1 MTMLNPERSS
11 LAAQEPLPL
20 ETPIL
25 DIPPTTL
32 TLEGVPNSPVTSIA
46 ASEETIVAQEDG
58 IAAGAIPDGGLRA
71 WLVVLGGFLDF
82 AIAFGLVNSFGTFQA
97 RYESDWPWLSTSTIT
112 WIGSIQLFILF
123 LGGAVV
129 GPIFDKH
136 GSRALMFSGTA
147 VCLLS
152 FICSSFATQYY
163 QYLLAQGI
171 LLGIGSALL
180 FYPATGAI
188 SEWFNHK
195 RGLALGIALSGSS
208 VGGIFWPIIIN
219 KLFASV
225 PGPWVHRIIALIS
238 VPVLLISCFL
248 VRERKVTT
256 PATVLVVT
264 DTEANLSGSSV
275 TGASKQPADKD
286 KLEAAAAVE
295 TKEGSDG
302 ILKAVCERRFG
313 ALCLSLFFIYG
324 GMLIPFYYIPLFAI
338 EHGLGATM
346 ANNLLAIGYAGSVV
360 GRVGSGWIA
369 DRFGR
374 FNVLFI
380 MGVLTATIT
389 FSWGSMTSPAG
400 MTASA
405 LLFGLFSG
413 GLVPLG
419 SACVAQ
425 TTPDMRRIGLRIG
438 LMMAFASFAALAGGP
453 ASGAIKDA
461 TEAWIAVYAFSAA
474 ITLAGAGMLLAVRFW
489 WRPFGE
495 KAVF

>member
-1 MTMLNPERSS
+1 MSYPVNPSPGPIEHSLSS
-11 LAAQEPLPL
+11 SAHDNNNNNKIPG
-20 ETPIL
+20 THVIN
-25 DIPPTTL
+25 IPPAMAL
-32 TLEGVPNSPVTSIA
+32 IAGGLESPVTSFT
-46 ASEETIVAQEDG
+46 ASEETKAVEEPISLSV
-58 IAAGAIPDGGLRA
+58 PDGGFRA
-71 WLVVLGGFLDF
+71 WLVVVGGFLDF

-97 RYESDWPWLSTSTIT
+97 RYESEWTWLSTSTIT

-129 GPIFDKH
+129 GPIFDKY
-136 GSRALMFSGTA
+136 GSRPLMFSGTA

-171 LLGIGSALL
+171 LLGIGNALL

-188 SEWFNHK
+188 SEWFNRK

-219 KLFASV
+219 KLFTVVDA
-225 PGPWVHRIIALIS
+225 PWVHRIIALVS
-238 VPVLLISCFL
+238 VPILLIACFL
-248 VRERKVTT
+248 VTERKD
-256 PATVLVVT
+256 AAGH
-264 DTEANLSGSSV
+264 DTQGNRIKSSEK
-275 TGASKQPADKD
+275 S
-286 KLEAAAAVE
+286 
-295 TKEGSDG
+295 
-302 ILKAVCERRFG
+302 IRKAVLEWRFF

-338 EHGLGATM
+338 EHGVGATM

-374 FNVLFI
+374 FNVLFV
-380 MGVLTATIT
+380 MGVLTAAIT
-389 FSWGSMTSPAG
+389 FCWVAMTTLAA
-400 MTASA
+400 MIAFA

-413 GLVPLG
+413 GLIPLG

-425 TTPDMRRIGLRIG
+425 TTPDMGHIGLRIG
-438 LMMAFASFAALAGGP
+438 FMMAFASFSALSGGP
-453 ASGAIKDA
+453 ASGAIEDA
-461 TEAWIAVYAFSAA
+461 TSNWLAVHAFSASM
-474 ITLAGAGMLLAVRFW
+474 TLLGALTLLGVRLW
-489 WRPFGE
+489 WQPLGG
-495 KAVF
+495 KPVF

>member
-1 MTMLNPERSS
+1 MTLLNPEKSS

-20 ETPIL
+20 EARTIG
-25 DIPPTTL
+25 IPPVTSAIE
-32 TLEGVPNSPVTSIA
+32 EGLDSPVTSCA
-46 ASEETIVAQEDG
+46 RSEETIVAQEDG
-58 IAAGAIPDGGLRA
+58 IPAGGGVPDGGLRA

-97 RYESDWPWLSTSTIT
+97 RYESEWPWLSTSTIT

-129 GPIFDKH
+129 GPIFDRC

-225 PGPWVHRIIALIS
+225 PAPWVHRIIALIS
-238 VPVLLISCFL
+238 VPILLVSCFL
-248 VRERKVTT
+248 VRERKVA
-256 PATVLVVT
+256 PPTVIIIT
-264 DTEANLSGSSV
+264 DTEANLNGS
-275 TGASKQPADKD
+275 AADKD
-286 KLEAAAAVE
+286 KDGTKVE
-295 TKEGSDG
+295 TKENG

-374 FNVLFI
+374 FNILFI
-380 MGVLTATIT
+380 MGVLTAAIT
-389 FSWGSMTSPAG
+389 FSWASMTSPAG

-425 TTPDMRRIGLRIG
+425 TTPDMGRIGLRIG

-461 TEAWIAVYAFSAA
+461 TTAWLSVFSFSAA

-495 KAVF
+495 EAVF

>member
-1 MTMLNPERSS
+1 MEKTMPYPSPKEHQDSPKGARI
-11 LAAQEPLPL
+11 E
-20 ETPIL
+20 
-25 DIPPTTL
+25 IPPITAVITGGL
-32 TLEGVPNSPVTSIA
+32 DSPVTSF
-46 ASEETIVAQEDG
+46 ASEETKVAEEDF
-58 IAAGAIPDGGLRA
+58 AAGIPDGGFRA
-71 WLVVLGGFLDF
+71 WLVVVGGFLDF

-97 RYESDWPWLSTSTIT
+97 RYESEWTWLSTSTIT

-129 GPIFDKH
+129 GPIFDKY

-152 FICSSFATQYY
+152 FICSSFATQFY

-171 LLGIGSALL
+171 LFGVGNALL

-219 KLFASV
+219 KLFTVVSA
-225 PGPWVHRIIALIS
+225 PWVHRIIALIS
-238 VPVLLISCFL
+238 IPILLAACFL
-248 VRERKVTT
+248 VTERKD
-256 PATVLVVT
+256 AAGH
-264 DTEANLSGSSV
+264 DTEGNRVKPSEKSS
-275 TGASKQPADKD
+275 
-286 KLEAAAAVE
+286 
-295 TKEGSDG
+295 
-302 ILKAVCERRFG
+302 IRKAVVEWRFF

-338 EHGLGATM
+338 EHGVGSTM

-380 MGVLTATIT
+380 MGVLTAVIT
-389 FSWGSMTSPAG
+389 FCWGAMTTLSG
-400 MTASA
+400 MMAFVV
-405 LLFGLFSG
+405 LFGLFSG
-413 GLVPLG
+413 GLIPLG

-425 TTPDMRRIGLRIG
+425 TTPDMGHIGLRIG
-438 LMMAFASFAALAGGP
+438 FMMAFASFSALSGGP

-461 TEAWIAVYAFSAA
+461 TTSWFAVFSFSASL
-474 ITLAGAGMLLAVRFW
+474 TLFGALMLLGVRLW
-489 WRPFGE
+489 WQPLGG
-495 KAVF
+495 KAIF

>member
-1 MTMLNPERSS
+1 MTMLNPEKPS
-11 LAAQEPLPL
+11 LAALEPLPL
-20 ETPIL
+20 ETSIM
-25 DIPPTTL
+25 DIPPTTSAS
-32 TLEGVPNSPVTSIA
+32 EGVPNSPVNSIA
-46 ASEETIVAQEDG
+46 ASEETMVVQEDG
-58 IAAGAIPDGGLRA
+58 SAAGAVPDGGLRA

-97 RYESDWPWLSTSTIT
+97 RYESEWPWLSTSTIT

-180 FYPATGAI
+180 FYPATSAI

-238 VPVLLISCFL
+238 VPVLLVSCFL
-248 VRERKVTT
+248 VRERKVTPT
-256 PATVLVVT
+256 TTVVVT
-264 DTEANLSGSSV
+264 DTEANLSGSV
-275 TGASKQPADKD
+275 TSPGSADKD
-286 KLEAAAAVE
+286 KLDSTAE
-295 TKEGSDG
+295 TREGSG
-302 ILKAVCERRFG
+302 ILEAVCERRFG

-380 MGVLTATIT
+380 MGVLTSAIT
-389 FSWGSMTSPAG
+389 FSWASMTSPAG

-425 TTPDMRRIGLRIG
+425 TTPDMGRIGLRIG

-461 TEAWIAVYAFSAA
+461 TTAWIDVYSFSAA
-474 ITLAGAGMLLAVRFW
+474 VTLAGAGVLLAVRFW

>member
-1 MTMLNPERSS
+1 MSHPSPKEHQNNPLGARIE
-11 LAAQEPLPL
+11 
-20 ETPIL
+20 
-25 DIPPTTL
+25 IPPVTANITGGL
-32 TLEGVPNSPVTSIA
+32 DSPVTSFAI
-46 ASEETIVAQEDG
+46 SEETKVAEDDF
-58 IAAGAIPDGGLRA
+58 AAGIPDGGFRA
-71 WLVVLGGFLDF
+71 WLVVVGGFLDF

-97 RYESDWPWLSTSTIT
+97 RYESEWTWLSTSTIT

-129 GPIFDKH
+129 GPIFDKY

-152 FICSSFATQYY
+152 FICSSFATQFY

-171 LLGIGSALL
+171 LLGIGNALL

-219 KLFASV
+219 KLFTVVSA
-225 PGPWVHRIIALIS
+225 PWVHRIIALIS
-238 VPVLLISCFL
+238 IPVLLAACFL
-248 VRERKVTT
+248 VTERKD
-256 PATVLVVT
+256 AAGH
-264 DTEANLSGSSV
+264 DTEGNRIKPLEKNSAKPSESS
-275 TGASKQPADKD
+275 S
-286 KLEAAAAVE
+286 
-295 TKEGSDG
+295 S
-302 ILKAVCERRFG
+302 IRKAVVEARFF

-338 EHGLGATM
+338 EHGVGATM

-380 MGVLTATIT
+380 MGVLTAVIT
-389 FSWGSMTSPAG
+389 FCWGAMTTLSG
-400 MTASA
+400 MMAFA
-405 LLFGLFSG
+405 VLFGLFSG
-413 GLVPLG
+413 GLIPLG

-425 TTPDMRRIGLRIG
+425 TTPDMGHIGLRIG
-438 LMMAFASFAALAGGP
+438 FMMAFASFSALSGGP

-461 TEAWIAVYAFSAA
+461 TISWFAVFSFSASL
-474 ITLAGAGMLLAVRFW
+474 TLFGALMLLGVRLW
-489 WRPFGE
+489 WQPLGG
-495 KAVF
+495 KAIF

>member
-1 MTMLNPERSS
+1 MEKTMSYGSPKEHQANPLGARIE
-11 LAAQEPLPL
+11 
-20 ETPIL
+20 
-25 DIPPTTL
+25 IPPVTANITGGL
-32 TLEGVPNSPVTSIA
+32 DSPVTSFAI
-46 ASEETIVAQEDG
+46 SEETKVAEDDF
-58 IAAGAIPDGGLRA
+58 AAGIPDGGFRA
-71 WLVVLGGFLDF
+71 WLVVVGGFLDF

-97 RYESDWPWLSTSTIT
+97 RYESEWTWLSTSTIT

-129 GPIFDKH
+129 GPIFDKY

-152 FICSSFATQYY
+152 FICSSFATQFY

-171 LLGIGSALL
+171 LLGIGNALL

-219 KLFASV
+219 KLFTVVSA
-225 PGPWVHRIIALIS
+225 PWVHRIIALIS
-238 VPVLLISCFL
+238 IPVLLAACFL
-248 VRERKVTT
+248 VTERKD
-256 PATVLVVT
+256 AAGH
-264 DTEANLSGSSV
+264 DTEGNRVKSSEKNSV
-275 TGASKQPADKD
+275 QPSEK
-286 KLEAAAAVE
+286 
-295 TKEGSDG
+295 SS
-302 ILKAVCERRFG
+302 IRKAVVEGRFF

-338 EHGLGATM
+338 EHGVGATM

-374 FNVLFI
+374 FNVLFV
-380 MGVLTATIT
+380 MGVLTAVIT
-389 FSWGSMTSPAG
+389 FCWGAMTTLSG
-400 MTASA
+400 MMAFA
-405 LLFGLFSG
+405 VLFGLFSG
-413 GLVPLG
+413 GLIPLG

-425 TTPDMRRIGLRIG
+425 TTPDMGHIGLRIG
-438 LMMAFASFAALAGGP
+438 FMMAFASFSALSGGP

-461 TEAWIAVYAFSAA
+461 TISWFAVFSFSASL
-474 ITLAGAGMLLAVRFW
+474 TLFGALMLLGVRLW
-489 WRPFGE
+489 WQPLGGKG
-495 KAVF
+495 KAIF

>member
-1 MTMLNPERSS
+1 MTLLDPENSS
-11 LAAQEPLPL
+11 LAAQELLPL
-20 ETPIL
+20 KARII
-25 DIPPTTL
+25 DIPPITAVI
-32 TLEGVPNSPVTSIA
+32 EGGPGSPVASFA
-46 ASEETIVAQEDG
+46 SSSEETIVAQEDD
-58 IAAGAIPDGGLRA
+58 IAAAAVPDGGFRA

-82 AIAFGLVNSFGTFQA
+82 AVAFGLVNSFGTFQA
-97 RYESDWPWLSTSTIT
+97 RYESEWPWLSTSTIT

-129 GPIFDKH
+129 GPIFDRY

-152 FICSSFATQYY
+152 FICSSFAAQYY

-171 LLGIGSALL
+171 LLGIGNALL

-225 PGPWVHRIIALIS
+225 SAPWVHRIIALIS
-238 VPVLLISCFL
+238 VPVLLASCFL
-248 VRERKVTT
+248 VCERKDTA
-256 PATVLVVT
+256 ATATIADT
-264 DTEANLSGSSV
+264 DTEAGPSGSVSFV
-275 TGASKQPADKD
+275 VVSSKPADED
-286 KLEAAAAVE
+286 
-295 TKEGSDG
+295 TKEAEVESKENG
-302 ILKAVCERRFG
+302 LRKAVCERRFG

-338 EHGLGATM
+338 EHGIGATM

-374 FNVLFI
+374 FNVLI
-380 MGVLTATIT
+380 TMGVLTAAIT
-389 FSWGSMTSPAG
+389 FSWGIMTSPAG
-400 MTASA
+400 MVASA

-413 GLVPLG
+413 GLIPLG

-425 TTPDMRRIGLRIG
+425 TAPGMARIGLRIG
-438 LMMAFASFAALAGGP
+438 LMMAFASFGALAGGP

-461 TEAWIAVYAFSAA
+461 TAAWFAVFSFSAA
-474 ITLAGAGMLLAVRFW
+474 LTLAGAGMLLGVRFW
-489 WRPFGE
+489 WRPLGD

>member
-1 MTMLNPERSS
+1 MYCFNSPNMEKTMPHLSS
-11 LAAQEPLPL
+11 KEPLGARI
-20 ETPIL
+20 E
-25 DIPPTTL
+25 IPPVTAVITGG
-32 TLEGVPNSPVTSIA
+32 LESPVTSFAI
-46 ASEETIVAQEDG
+46 SEETKVAEDDF
-58 IAAGAIPDGGLRA
+58 AAGIPDGGFRA
-71 WLVVLGGFLDF
+71 WLVVVGGFLDF
-82 AIAFGLVNSFGTFQA
+82 AVAFGLVNSFGTFQA
-97 RYESDWPWLSTSTIT
+97 RYESEWTWLSTSTIT

-129 GPIFDKH
+129 GPIFDKY

-152 FICSSFATQYY
+152 FICSSFATQFY

-171 LLGIGSALL
+171 LLGIGNALL

-219 KLFASV
+219 KLFAVVSA
-225 PGPWVHRIIALIS
+225 PWVHRIIALIS
-238 VPVLLISCFL
+238 IPVLVAACFL
-248 VRERKVTT
+248 VTERKD
-256 PATVLVVT
+256 AAGH
-264 DTEANLSGSSV
+264 DTEGNRVKPSEKNSS
-275 TGASKQPADKD
+275 S
-286 KLEAAAAVE
+286 
-295 TKEGSDG
+295 SS
-302 ILKAVCERRFG
+302 IRKAVAEGRFF

-338 EHGLGATM
+338 EHGVGATM

-380 MGVLTATIT
+380 MGVLTAVIT
-389 FSWGSMTSPAG
+389 FCWGAMTTLSG
-400 MTASA
+400 MMAFA
-405 LLFGLFSG
+405 VLFGLFSG
-413 GLVPLG
+413 GLIPLG

-425 TTPDMRRIGLRIG
+425 TTPDMGHIGLRIG
-438 LMMAFASFAALAGGP
+438 FMMAFASFSALSGGP

-461 TEAWIAVYAFSAA
+461 TTSWFAVFSFSASL
-474 ITLAGAGMLLAVRFW
+474 TLFGALMLLGVRLW
-489 WRPFGE
+489 WQPLGGKG
-495 KAVF
+495 KAIF

>member
-1 MTMLNPERSS
+1 MTIFSLEKPS

-20 ETPIL
+20 EARIIN
-25 DIPPTTL
+25 IPPITSTI
-32 TLEGVPNSPVTSIA
+32 EGGLNSPVTSFA
-46 ASEETIVAQEDG
+46 ASEETVVAQEDG
-58 IAAGAIPDGGLRA
+58 TSAGIVPDGGLRA

-82 AIAFGLVNSFGTFQA
+82 TIAFGLVNSFGT
-97 RYESDWPWLSTSTIT
+97 TIPPM
-112 WIGSIQLFILF
+112 SNSFSPQLFILF

-129 GPIFDKH
+129 GPIFDRY

-152 FICSSFATQYY
+152 FICSSFAAQYY

-171 LLGIGSALL
+171 LLGIGNALL

-219 KLFASV
+219 KLFDSV
-225 PGPWVHRIIALIS
+225 PAPWVHRIIALIS

-248 VRERKVTT
+248 VRERK
-256 PATVLVVT
+256 ATLAAVIIIT
-264 DTEANLSGSSV
+264 DAEANLSGSSV
-275 TGASKQPADKD
+275 KPTDKNRDESKAEERNQN
-286 KLEAAAAVE
+286 
-295 TKEGSDG
+295 SSG
-302 ILKAVCERRFG
+302 IRDAVCERRFA

-380 MGVLTATIT
+380 MALLTATVT
-389 FSWGSMTSPAG
+389 FSWASMTSSAA

-413 GLVPLG
+413 GLIPLG

-425 TTPDMRRIGLRIG
+425 TTPADSMDRIGLRIG
-438 LMMAFASFAALAGGP
+438 LMMAFASFAALSGGP

-461 TEAWIAVYAFSAA
+461 SAASDDAAWLAVFSFSAA
-474 ITLAGAGMLLAVRFW
+474 LTLAGAGMLLGVRFW
-489 WRPFGE
+489 WRPFGD

>member
-1 MTMLNPERSS
+1 MEKTMPYHNPLGP
-11 LAAQEPLPL
+11 LAARIE
-20 ETPIL
+20 
-25 DIPPTTL
+25 IPPTTA
-32 TLEGVPNSPVTSIA
+32 TITGGPESPVNSFA
-46 ASEETIVAQEDG
+46 SSEETKVAEDEF
-58 IAAGAIPDGGLRA
+58 AAGVPDGGFRA
-71 WLVVLGGFLDF
+71 WLVVVGGFLDF

-97 RYESDWPWLSTSTIT
+97 RYESEWTWLSTSTIT

-129 GPIFDKH
+129 GPIFDKY

-152 FICSSFATQYY
+152 FICSSFAIHFY

-171 LLGIGSALL
+171 LLGIGNALL

-219 KLFASV
+219 KLFSV
-225 PGPWVHRIIALIS
+225 VDAPWVHRIIALIS
-238 VPVLLISCFL
+238 VPILLAACFL
-248 VRERKVTT
+248 VTERKD
-256 PATVLVVT
+256 AAGH
-264 DTEANLSGSSV
+264 DTEGNRVKPSESS
-275 TGASKQPADKD
+275 S
-286 KLEAAAAVE
+286 
-295 TKEGSDG
+295 
-302 ILKAVCERRFG
+302 IRKAVAEWRFFT
-313 ALCLSLFFIYG
+313 LCLSLFFIYG

-338 EHGLGATM
+338 EHGVGSTM

-374 FNVLFI
+374 FNVLFV
-380 MGVLTATIT
+380 MGILTAVVT
-389 FSWGSMTSPAG
+389 FCWGAMTTLSG
-400 MTASA
+400 MMAFA
-405 LLFGLFSG
+405 VLFGLFSG
-413 GLVPLG
+413 GLIPLG

-425 TTPDMRRIGLRIG
+425 TTPDMGHIGLRIG
-438 LMMAFASFAALAGGP
+438 FMMAFASFSALSGGP

-461 TEAWIAVYAFSAA
+461 TISWFAVFSFSASL
-474 ITLAGAGMLLAVRFW
+474 TLFGALMLLGVRLW
-489 WRPFGE
+489 WQPLEG
-495 KAVF
+495 KAIF

>member
-1 MTMLNPERSS
+1 MEKTMPYPMERARS
-11 LAAQEPLPL
+11 AQGYPLGARI
-20 ETPIL
+20 E
-25 DIPPTTL
+25 IPPITAVIAGGL
-32 TLEGVPNSPVTSIA
+32 DSPVTSVA
-46 ASEETIVAQEDG
+46 ASEETKVAEDDA
-58 IAAGAIPDGGLRA
+58 AAGIPDGGFRA
-71 WLVVLGGFLDF
+71 WLVVVGGFLDF
-82 AIAFGLVNSFGTFQA
+82 AVAFGLVNSFGTFQA
-97 RYESDWPWLSTSTIT
+97 RYESEWTWLSTSTIT

-129 GPIFDKH
+129 GPIFDKY

-152 FICSSFATQYY
+152 FICSSFATQFY

-171 LLGIGSALL
+171 LLGVGNALL

-208 VGGIFWPIIIN
+208 VGGIFWPIVID
-219 KLFASV
+219 KLFAV
-225 PGPWVHRIIALIS
+225 VAAPWVHRIIALIS
-238 VPVLLISCFL
+238 VPILLAACFL
-248 VRERKVTT
+248 VTERKD
-256 PATVLVVT
+256 AAGH
-264 DTEANLSGSSV
+264 DTEGNRV
-275 TGASKQPADKD
+275 KPADKSIRN
-286 KLEAAAAVE
+286 AVVE
-295 TKEGSDG
+295 W
-302 ILKAVCERRFG
+302 RFF

-338 EHGLGATM
+338 EHGAGSAM

-380 MGVLTATIT
+380 MGVLTAAVT
-389 FSWGSMTSPAG
+389 FSWGAITTLSG
-400 MTASA
+400 MMAFA
-405 LLFGLFSG
+405 VLFGLFSG
-413 GLVPLG
+413 GLIPLG

-425 TTPDMRRIGLRIG
+425 TTPDMGHIGLRIG
-438 LMMAFASFAALAGGP
+438 FMMAFASVSALSGGP

-461 TEAWIAVYAFSAA
+461 TTSWFAVFSFSASL
-474 ITLAGAGMLLAVRFW
+474 TLCGALMLLGVRLW
-489 WRPFGE
+489 WQPLGG
-495 KAVF
+495 KAIF

>member
-1 MTMLNPERSS
+1 MEKTMPHLSS
-11 LAAQEPLPL
+11 KEPLGARI
-20 ETPIL
+20 E
-25 DIPPTTL
+25 IPPVTAVITGG
-32 TLEGVPNSPVTSIA
+32 LESPVTSFAI
-46 ASEETIVAQEDG
+46 SEETKVAEDDF
-58 IAAGAIPDGGLRA
+58 AAGIPDGGFRA
-71 WLVVLGGFLDF
+71 WLVVVGGFLDF

-97 RYESDWPWLSTSTIT
+97 RYESEWTWLSTSTIT

-129 GPIFDKH
+129 GPIFDKY

-152 FICSSFATQYY
+152 FICSSFATQFY

-171 LLGIGSALL
+171 LLGIGNALL

-219 KLFASV
+219 KLFAVVSA
-225 PGPWVHRIIALIS
+225 PWVHRIIALIS
-238 VPVLLISCFL
+238 IPVLVAACFL
-248 VRERKVTT
+248 VTERKD
-256 PATVLVVT
+256 AAGH
-264 DTEANLSGSSV
+264 DTEGNRVKPSEKNSS
-275 TGASKQPADKD
+275 S
-286 KLEAAAAVE
+286 
-295 TKEGSDG
+295 SS
-302 ILKAVCERRFG
+302 IRKAVAEGRFF

-338 EHGLGATM
+338 EHGVGANI

-380 MGVLTATIT
+380 MGVLTAVIT
-389 FSWGSMTSPAG
+389 FCWGAMTTLSG
-400 MTASA
+400 MMAFA
-405 LLFGLFSG
+405 VLFGLFSG
-413 GLVPLG
+413 GLIPLG

-425 TTPDMRRIGLRIG
+425 TTPDMGHIGLRIG
-438 LMMAFASFAALAGGP
+438 FMMAFASFSALSGGP

-461 TEAWIAVYAFSAA
+461 TTSWFAVFSFSASL
-474 ITLAGAGMLLAVRFW
+474 TLFGALMLLGVRLW
-489 WRPFGE
+489 WQPLGGKG
-495 KAVF
+495 KAIF

>member
-1 MTMLNPERSS
+1 MEKTMPQDNPLGARIE
-11 LAAQEPLPL
+11 
-20 ETPIL
+20 
-25 DIPPTTL
+25 IPPITTVI
-32 TLEGVPNSPVTSIA
+32 TGGLESPVASFA
-46 ASEETIVAQEDG
+46 MSEETKVAEDDDFAVG
-58 IAAGAIPDGGLRA
+58 IPDGGFRA
-71 WLVVLGGFLDF
+71 WLVVVGGFLDF

-97 RYESDWPWLSTSTIT
+97 RYESEWTWLSTSTIT

-129 GPIFDKH
+129 GPIFDKY

-152 FICSSFATQYY
+152 FICSSFATQFY

-171 LLGIGSALL
+171 LLGIGNALL

-219 KLFASV
+219 KLFTVVSA
-225 PGPWVHRIIALIS
+225 PWVHRIIALIS
-238 VPVLLISCFL
+238 IPVLLAACFL
-248 VRERKVTT
+248 VTERKD
-256 PATVLVVT
+256 AAGH
-264 DTEANLSGSSV
+264 DTEGNRV
-275 TGASKQPADKD
+275 KPADKSSS
-286 KLEAAAAVE
+286 
-295 TKEGSDG
+295 GS
-302 ILKAVCERRFG
+302 IRKAVAEPRFF

-338 EHGLGATM
+338 EHGVGATM

-380 MGVLTATIT
+380 MGVLTAVIT
-389 FSWGSMTSPAG
+389 FCWGAMTTLSG
-400 MTASA
+400 MMAFA
-405 LLFGLFSG
+405 VLFGLFSG
-413 GLVPLG
+413 GLIPLG

-425 TTPDMRRIGLRIG
+425 TTPDMGHIGLRIG
-438 LMMAFASFAALAGGP
+438 FMMAFASFSALSGGP

-461 TEAWIAVYAFSAA
+461 TTSWFAVFSFSAA
-474 ITLAGAGMLLAVRFW
+474 LTLLGALMLLGVRLW
-489 WRPFGE
+489 WQPLGGKG
-495 KAVF
+495 KAIF